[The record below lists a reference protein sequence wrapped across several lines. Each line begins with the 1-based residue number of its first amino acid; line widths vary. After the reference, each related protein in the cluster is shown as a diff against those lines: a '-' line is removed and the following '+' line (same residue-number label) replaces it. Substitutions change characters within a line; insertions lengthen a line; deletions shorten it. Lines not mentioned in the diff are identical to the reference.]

1 MTPAELLK
9 QAEELIKDG
18 SIEVQELRELILMM
32 DKIEENER
40 NAGLHKWFVPGTK
53 YGIDKLPKH
62 AAAIKATKDY
72 RETLILGG
80 NRSGKSIPLWEK
92 IITPQGPV
100 PIGSVKEGD
109 YVVGSSGKP
118 VKVTGVFPQ
127 GIRPVNCLKFSD
139 GSEVFADSDHLWT
152 VRDTAEGAGG
162 KFVTK
167 TTQELASSGKRW
179 ALPQRPVTE
188 FEEQSL
194 PIDPYL
200 LGILLGDGGLNH
212 TCVNFTTVDE
222 FLLEQFTE
230 LVSTWNL
237 QVNQRADGITY
248 SAVGYMKGREG
259 YPVNPLMEA
268 LRELNCDCLSLQK
281 AIPKAYL
288 VNSVHNRTELLK
300 GLIDTDG
307 TIDKN
312 GKTSFYSSSRQLAE
326 DVTFLSRSLGIKAT
340 LSPKTTYCNGDK
352 FLSWVVYMG
361 ATDFPCVKL
370 PRKLSRWKAP
380 QKKWPLVIESI
391 SYVDQDECVCISVD
405 ADDKLF
411 MVNNFILTHNTVL
424 GCYITAVLA
433 TGLYPDNWEGV
444 YFDEPIDAWSI
455 GMSAQTTRD
464 TLQKTLLGDSGN
476 FGTGM
481 IPRDCIG
488 KSKMSAVAGAVD
500 IVKVK
505 HTSGR
510 WSEIGFKAYKQDT
523 PSFFG
528 VKRHWAHLDEP
539 APELIYNE
547 VVIRTAFETGE
558 QQGRIMHT
566 ITPKEG
572 LTRLIADLLST
583 SDLLAGSEGLPNLKL
598 AMALMKAQDQDE
610 DSKYG
615 EY

>member
-9 QAEELIKDG
+9 QAEELVKDG

-62 AAAIKATKDY
+62 AAAIRATKDY
-72 RETLILGG
+72 RETLVLGG
-80 NRSGKSIPLWEK
+80 NRSGK
-92 IITPQGPV
+92 
-100 PIGSVKEGD
+100 
-109 YVVGSSGKP
+109 
-118 VKVTGVFPQ
+118 
-127 GIRPVNCLKFSD
+127 
-139 GSEVFADSDHLWT
+139 
-152 VRDTAEGAGG
+152 
-162 KFVTK
+162 
-167 TTQELASSGKRW
+167 
-179 ALPQRPVTE
+179 
-188 FEEQSL
+188 
-194 PIDPYL
+194 
-200 LGILLGDGGLNH
+200 
-212 TCVNFTTVDE
+212 
-222 FLLEQFTE
+222 
-230 LVSTWNL
+230 
-237 QVNQRADGITY
+237 
-248 SAVGYMKGREG
+248 
-259 YPVNPLMEA
+259 
-268 LRELNCDCLSLQK
+268 
-281 AIPKAYL
+281 
-288 VNSVHNRTELLK
+288 
-300 GLIDTDG
+300 
-307 TIDKN
+307 
-312 GKTSFYSSSRQLAE
+312 
-326 DVTFLSRSLGIKAT
+326 
-340 LSPKTTYCNGDK
+340 
-352 FLSWVVYMG
+352 
-361 ATDFPCVKL
+361 
-370 PRKLSRWKAP
+370 
-380 QKKWPLVIESI
+380 
-391 SYVDQDECVCISVD
+391 
-405 ADDKLF
+405 
-411 MVNNFILTHNTVL
+411 TVL

-481 IPRDCIG
+481 IPRNCIG

-598 AMALMKAQDQDE
+598 AMALMNAQDRDE
-610 DSKYG
+610 DSKQG